1 MKAYLVWMLVTT
13 MPHYAGFVSYSPPI
27 TTLEQCDHL
36 RVSIPSDD
44 VRRFS
49 RCIQV
54 EILK

>member
-13 MPHYAGFVSYSPPI
+13 MPQYAGFVSYSPPI
-27 TTLEQCDHL
+27 ATVEQCEHL
-36 RVSIPSDD
+36 RNSIVADY
-44 VRRFS
+44 VRSFS

>member
-13 MPHYAGFVSYSPPI
+13 MPQYAGFVSYSPPI

-36 RVSIPSDD
+36 RVSIPSEY

>member
-13 MPHYAGFVSYSPPI
+13 MPQYAGFVSYSPPI
-27 TTLEQCDHL
+27 TTLEQCKHL
-36 RVSIPSDD
+36 HVSIPSEY
-44 VRRFS
+44 VRNFS

>member
-13 MPHYAGFVSYSPPI
+13 TPDYAGFVSYSPPI
-27 TTLEQCDHL
+27 TTIKQCEHL
-36 RVSIPSDD
+36 QMSIASHY
-44 VRRFS
+44 VRNFS